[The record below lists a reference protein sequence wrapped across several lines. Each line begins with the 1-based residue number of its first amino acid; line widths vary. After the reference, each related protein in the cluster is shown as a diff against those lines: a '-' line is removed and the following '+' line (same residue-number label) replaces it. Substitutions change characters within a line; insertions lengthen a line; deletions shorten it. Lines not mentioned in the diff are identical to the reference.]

1 MNELT
6 QDINATVV
14 AVLGT
19 VTALRALVVVLQKF
33 AVGTPTEEDD
43 KALGR
48 IAAALDWV
56 ERALDWVSVGPTSR
70 KR

>member
-6 QDINATVV
+6 QDLNATMV
-14 AVLGT
+14 AFLGV
-19 VTALRALVVVLQKF
+19 VTAARVLVVMLQKL

-43 KALGR
+43 KALNR
-48 IAAALDWV
+48 IAKLLDRV